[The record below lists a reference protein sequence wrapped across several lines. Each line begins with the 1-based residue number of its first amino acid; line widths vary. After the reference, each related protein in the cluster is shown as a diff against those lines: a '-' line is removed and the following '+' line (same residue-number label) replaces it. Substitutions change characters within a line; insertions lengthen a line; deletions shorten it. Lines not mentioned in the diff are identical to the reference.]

1 MDGILP
7 ARTNSG
13 IAPYK
18 KNISLVAWMSV
29 KKPVA
34 RYFPYKDERIDCDKT
49 IIYVGFAVKPLCVIM
64 NREHSIYV
72 RLKETVLK
80 TTLVLDPS

>member
-18 KNISLVAWMSV
+18 KKYFSSRLDVSEKASSS
-29 KKPVA
+29 
-34 RYFPYKDERIDCDKT
+34 YFPYKDERIDCDKT

-80 TTLVLDPS
+80 TTHVLDPS